1 MPLLISV
8 CIPAYNAPDLLEV
21 TLNSICNQN
30 YPFLEIIISDDNS
43 PLPLLNLFKKF
54 EKEYPQYKWV
64 YKFHPENL
72 GVLYNKKWLLEN
84 STGDLVSFFEHDD
97 ILIERN
103 HFLNIAGMYQS
114 DNKTKIF
121 MTNALMGYSHR
132 SILLNRNTIRFTR
145 KSSKLI
151 SGKWI
156 LKRMLSLSYFS
167 NVNFSWSSIVFERE
181 EALKT
186 YAFSD
191 LYITNEDNAKK
202 IDAYH
207 NEENM
212 IFILLLLE
220 KSQAFFSLNPST
232 IRTMSKQSFSASASH
247 PRIYMANNIEFFN
260 LWRGSRLVKSNFI
273 GFLMKKRAILIGIKK
288 FNYEICKYLEV
299 TSKAVPVLML
309 ALFFGRCISPLR
321 FKKNQFFRL
330 FKALQYYAF
339 NDRRELISRTRR
351 LIKPPV

>member
-232 IRTMSKQSFSASASH
+232 I
-247 PRIYMANNIEFFN
+247 
-260 LWRGSRLVKSNFI
+260 
-273 GFLMKKRAILIGIKK
+273 
-288 FNYEICKYLEV
+288 
-299 TSKAVPVLML
+299 
-309 ALFFGRCISPLR
+309 
-321 FKKNQFFRL
+321 
-330 FKALQYYAF
+330 
-339 NDRRELISRTRR
+339 
-351 LIKPPV
+351 